1 MINTQH
7 KLKLIFSVKPNNG
20 KSLKKYF
27 ILFSACLMKN
37 HLNLSNNLHWHLED
51 SVSDP
56 TWDLG
61 SECKL
66 RLWI

>member
-1 MINTQH
+1 MLNAQH

-20 KSLKKYF
+20 KSLKN
-27 ILFSACLMKN
+27 ILFSACQMQN
-37 HLNLSNNLHWHLED
+37 YLNLSNNLHWHLED